1 MGLDKNYRVNA
12 AEDWSLIVCFN
23 HWEDWHCV
31 DYVLQKQ
38 LNETLREDQHR
49 AISEWCCDT
58 LKDNWTSFAG
68 RYYFRDEQ
76 DLAWFSLRWL

>member
-1 MGLDKNYRVNA
+1 MGLDKHYRA
-12 AEDWSLIVCFN
+12 IL
-23 HWEDWHCV
+23 EDWHCV

-38 LNETLREDQHR
+38 LNETIRERWFHEDQHR